1 MWLTQWLLTA
11 HYVSRLH
18 PFHRRLRAFLAEAPL
33 LSASAKNRCGI
44 RVDRLRPTACLC
56 FPPTPLRLHLQ
67 SQTIFDG
74 YVHAFAATPPASGRW
89 HASTPLSTRNIRLLF
104 RAVDDGLR
112 HFLLHSRLSHT
123 VSHVPPTHRG
133 RSRQHS
139 KPPGTFLSFIV
150 CDAMPTPG
158 PDARCAD
165 ALTPL
170 RRSANHFAHSESAYG
185 LGQGQAGLL
194 SAVQASSTE
203 SLSLRASATPAVC
216 SNPM

>member
-1 MWLTQWLLTA
+1 MFRLSPSFIFRRGQVCCRLRLFSPPGMWLTQWLLTA

-56 FPPTPLRLHLQ
+56 FPPTPLLRHGVGPLRLHLQ

-74 YVHAFAATPPASGRW
+74 YVLAFAATPPASGRW
-89 HASTPLSTRNIRLLF
+89 HASTPLSTGNIRLLF

-139 KPPGTFLSFIV
+139 KPPAVFII
-150 CDAMPTPG
+150 
-158 PDARCAD
+158 R
-165 ALTPL
+165 L
-170 RRSANHFAHSESAYG
+170 RRLFIERAG
-185 LGQGQAGLL
+185 RVGLL
-194 SAVQASSTE
+194 SAY
-203 SLSLRASATPAVC
+203 AT
-216 SNPM
+216 M

>member
-18 PFHRRLRAFLAEAPL
+18 PFHRRLRAFLAEAPQ

-44 RVDRLRPTACLC
+44 RVDRLRPTACLR
-56 FPPTPLRLHLQ
+56 FPPTPLLRHGVGPLRLHLL

-74 YVHAFAATPPASGRW
+74 YVLAFAATPPASGRW
-89 HASTPLSTRNIRLLF
+89 HASTPLSTRNLGLPF

-133 RSRQHS
+133 RSRLHS
-139 KPPGTFLSFIV
+139 KPPAFL
-150 CDAMPTPG
+150 
-158 PDARCAD
+158 
-165 ALTPL
+165 
-170 RRSANHFAHSESAYG
+170 Y
-185 LGQGQAGLL
+185 
-194 SAVQASSTE
+194 SS
-203 SLSLRASATPAVC
+203 SATLC
-216 SNPM
+216 SPQAPICGAPMH